1 VVDGPTSDSVMEF
14 IVWPSA
20 EDFTIIALTNL
31 SVWAFELY
39 ITRFLPFELFKW
51 LTPKT
56 TNNKLNITIA
66 AKISNLLFEVEIV
79 FLETELLAM
88 NFLLLD
94 LQFIYK

>member
-39 ITRFLPFELFKW
+39 ITKFRPFDLFLK
-51 LTPKT
+51 
-56 TNNKLNITIA
+56 
-66 AKISNLLFEVEIV
+66 
-79 FLETELLAM
+79 
-88 NFLLLD
+88 
-94 LQFIYK
+94 Q